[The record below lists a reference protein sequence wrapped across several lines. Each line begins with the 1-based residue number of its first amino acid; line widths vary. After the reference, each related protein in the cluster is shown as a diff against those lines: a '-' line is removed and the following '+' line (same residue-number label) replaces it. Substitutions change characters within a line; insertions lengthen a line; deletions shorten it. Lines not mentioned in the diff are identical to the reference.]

1 LSKKDIIMYLPDF
14 KRNKFGL
21 LSKRL
26 QEKLPFIQVLLGPR
40 QVGKTTA
47 VHQILD
53 TWEGE
58 GIYGTADA
66 GNTSTLAHYQQLL
79 DSAYLVTGLQKWHGT
94 SIPWNWLKRKTK
106 LCITCIGQ
114 IWIGLFQRRGLC
126 QGPADVLC
134 TRF

>member
-1 LSKKDIIMYLPDF
+1 MYLPDF

-53 TWEGE
+53 NWPIISSFWTAPIWSQDCKNGMGQAFP
-58 GIYGTADA
+58 GIG
-66 GNTSTLAHYQQLL
+66 
-79 DSAYLVTGLQKWHGT
+79 
-94 SIPWNWLKRKTK
+94 
-106 LCITCIGQ
+106 
-114 IWIGLFQRRGLC
+114 
-126 QGPADVLC
+126 
-134 TRF
+134 